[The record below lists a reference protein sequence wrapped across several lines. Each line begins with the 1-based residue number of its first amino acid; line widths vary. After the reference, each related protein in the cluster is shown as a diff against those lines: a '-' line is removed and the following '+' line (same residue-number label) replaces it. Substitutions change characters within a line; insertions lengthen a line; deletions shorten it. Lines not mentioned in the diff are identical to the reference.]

1 MKTLT
6 ELYIFEA
13 NNKEQDTDGRGSSTW
28 HNVLEGKYLP
38 YTFARSFLLTNDIMM
53 ISLVLF
59 IGITTQAPIV
69 IRAGLELL
77 FVFAYVLL
85 LLARSTKQFWRVV
98 GIYLVAIGVSIIMNL
113 VFTGMW
119 GSAILYILYVTLSYR
134 FPLRWALPLTVL
146 GFFALVATNGVLW
159 HLSSQLGTLGF
170 NLALIAGLCW
180 FGWTRR
186 TQYLLIVSLRETQ
199 EQLRKQIARTE
210 ELAAERERT
219 RIARDIH
226 DVLSHSLAVL
236 SIQVQAARHLRTRD
250 TERLDAK
257 LDEMAL
263 LIRES
268 ISESR
273 RVVGLLRE
281 KPTTLTTQ
289 DDVSTSLQSFIV
301 TFNERTGISCHFEE
315 SGTPHEVSIR
325 HREILHLA
333 LREMLTNA
341 HRHGSAKTA
350 WVTLRWRETDMLV
363 EVRDDGMGANGTQ
376 TNTFGQ
382 EKDEHHGLQGMRE
395 RAALLGGEVTTT
407 PKETGGF
414 LVNISLPYEQ
424 VDKRTTSVGSIV

>member
-1 MKTLT
+1 MNTLT

-13 NNKEQDTDGRGSSTW
+13 NKERDTHEQVNTW
-28 HNVLEGKYLP
+28 NNVLEGKHLP

-53 ISLVLF
+53 VSLALF

-69 IRAGLELL
+69 VRAGLELL
-77 FVFAYVLL
+77 FVGAYVLL
-85 LLARSTKQFWRVV
+85 LLARSTKQFWHVV
-98 GIYLVAIGVSIIMNL
+98 GMYLVAIGVSVLMNL
-113 VFTGMW
+113 VFPGMW
-119 GSAILYILYVTLSYR
+119 GSVILYILYVTLSYR
-134 FPLRWALPLTVL
+134 FPLRWALPFTVL
-146 GFFALVATNGVLW
+146 CFFALIATNGVLR
-159 HLSSQLGTLGF
+159 HLSSQPGTLGF
-170 NLALIAGLCW
+170 NLALVVGLCW

-186 TQYLLIVSLRETQ
+186 TQYLLIISLRETQ
-199 EQLRKQIARTE
+199 EQLRRQIARSE

-250 TERLDAK
+250 TERLAAK
-257 LDEMAL
+257 LDEMAV

-289 DDVSTSLQSFIV
+289 DDLSTSLQSFIV

-315 SGTPHEVSIR
+315 SGTPHEVSTQ

-341 HRHGSAKTA
+341 HRHGSAKSA
-350 WVTLRWRETDMLV
+350 WVTLQWRDTDMLV
-363 EVRDDGMGANGTQ
+363 EVRDDGMGTNGTQ
-376 TNTFGQ
+376 MNAFAQGI
-382 EKDEHHGLQGMRE
+382 DGHHGLQGMRE
-395 RAALLGGEVTTT
+395 RAAILGGEVNAE

-414 LVNISLPYEQ
+414 VVSIRLPYEQ
-424 VDKRTTSVGSIV
+424 INEKTTRAGSIV

>member
-1 MKTLT
+1 MSTLT

-13 NNKEQDTDGRGSSTW
+13 HKEHDSNGQESTW
-28 HNVLEGKYLP
+28 HNVLEGKQLP

-53 ISLVLF
+53 VGLALF

-77 FVFAYVLL
+77 FVGAYVLL
-85 LLARSTKQFWRVV
+85 LFARSTRQFWRVI
-98 GIYLVAIGVSIIMNL
+98 GMYLVAIGVSVIMNL
-113 VFTGMW
+113 FFPGMW

-134 FPLRWALPLTVL
+134 FPLRWALLLTII
-146 GFFALVATNGVLW
+146 GFFALIATNGVLW
-159 HLSSQLGTLGF
+159 HLSRQLGTLGF
-170 NLALIAGLCW
+170 NLALIAGLYW

-199 EQLRKQIARTE
+199 EQLRRQIARSE

-250 TERLDAK
+250 TERLGAK
-257 LDEMAL
+257 LDEMAV

-315 SGTPHEVSIR
+315 SGTPHGVGTQ

-341 HRHGSAKTA
+341 HRHGSAKSA
-350 WVTLRWRETDMLV
+350 WISLQWRETDMLV
-363 EVRDDGMGANGTQ
+363 DVRDDGMGANGTQ

-382 EKDEHHGLQGMRE
+382 ETDGHHGLQGMRE
-395 RAALLGGEVTTT
+395 RAAMLGGEVNAG
-407 PKETGGF
+407 PQETGGF
-414 LVNISLPYEQ
+414 QVSIRLPYEQ
-424 VDKRTTSVGSIV
+424 VDERTTRAGSIV